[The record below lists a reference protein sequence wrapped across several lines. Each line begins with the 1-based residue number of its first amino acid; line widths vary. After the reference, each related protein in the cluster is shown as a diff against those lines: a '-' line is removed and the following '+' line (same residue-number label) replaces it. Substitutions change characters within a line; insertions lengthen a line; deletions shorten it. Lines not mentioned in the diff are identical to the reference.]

1 MNTSHVGIRR
11 RLYAQQ
17 GISLIEII
25 VVLLIIA
32 ILGIVGVPSYRGY
45 MERAQ
50 RTEAKDALIRLANNQ
65 ERFYLQ
71 NNTYTSDVAELGFA
85 GGGYTDDGSYTVS
98 VTSADRQGFTA
109 RADAVTGGGMELDEC
124 SWFQIDNAGEKTSA
138 ADPKCW

>member
-1 MNTSHVGIRR
+1 MR
-11 RLYAQQ
+11 AQKMMMACK
-17 GISLIEII
+17 GMSLVEL
-25 VVLLIIA
+25 VVVMLIIA

-71 NNTYTSDVAELGFA
+71 NNTYTANIAALGY
-85 GGGYTDDGSYTVS
+85 GGGGQTDDGSYTMS

-109 RADAVTGGGMELDEC
+109 RATVVTGGGMDGDQC
-124 SWFQIDNAGEKTSA
+124 SWFEIDEAGDKSA
-138 ADPKCW
+138 AHAGCW